1 MEHHAVQF
9 STQHL
14 IALLPLLVTCA
25 TVVVVMLAIAW
36 KRSHS
41 MTFVLS
47 VIGLNAALLSL
58 LPTIGVT
65 PLQVT
70 PLMQIDTFA
79 CYYMALVLIA
89 TLACVTLTHAYLG
102 EAKVNDGQT
111 KGYPRNREEMYLL
124 LLLSAAGGLVLVSTE
139 HLAGLFIGLELL
151 SVPTYGMIAYAYFNK
166 RSLEAGIKYMVLS
179 AAGSAFLLFGM
190 ALLYADA
197 GSLSFAQIGASLAGA
212 SGSQLVQIGIG
223 MMLIGLAFKLS
234 MVPFHLWTPDVYEGA
249 PAPVA
254 AFLATASKVAVFAV
268 LLRLYQLSPATAG
281 GWLNDL
287 LTVIAIASIL
297 FGNLLALVQNN
308 LKRLLGYSSIAHFG
322 YLLVALIAS
331 KGLAVE
337 AIGVYMATYV
347 LTSLGAFGVITLM
360 STPYN
365 GRDADALYEYRGLFW
380 RRPYLTAV
388 LTVMMLSLAGIPLTA
403 GFIGKFYVIAAGV
416 QAQLWW
422 LIGALILGS
431 AIAVFYYLRVMVTLF
446 LNEPNLQR
454 HDAPFNWGQR
464 AGGIMLMLVAALAFV
479 LGVYPQPLLDLVQ
492 QAGLATAAL

>member
-1 MEHHAVQF
+1 MEHHAVEF
-9 STQHL
+9 TTQHL

-25 TVVVVMLAIAW
+25 SVVVVMLAIAW
-36 KRSHS
+36 KRNHEL
-41 MTFVLS
+41 TFIAS
-47 VIGLNAALLSL
+47 VGGLLLSL
-58 LPTIGVT
+58 LALLPTAGVT
-65 PLQVT
+65 PIAVT
-70 PLMQIDTFA
+70 PLIQVDRFA
-79 CYYMALVLIA
+79 CYYMGLILLA
-89 TLACVTLTHAYLG
+89 SLACMVLTHAYLG
-102 EAKVNDGQT
+102 EATVSSGGK

-197 GSLSFAQIGASLAGA
+197 GSLSFAKLGSSL
-212 SGSQLVQIGIG
+212 SNGSHLVQAGIG
-223 MMLIGLAFKLS
+223 MMFIGLAFKLS

-268 LLRLYQLSPATAG
+268 VLRLYLLSPATAG
-281 GWLNDL
+281 GWMNNL
-287 LTVIAIASIL
+287 LMLIAIASIL
-297 FGNLLALVQNN
+297 FGNLLALTQSN

-322 YLLVALIAS
+322 YLLVALIAGR
-331 KGLAVE
+331 GLAVE

-360 STPYN
+360 STPYS

-388 LTVMMLSLAGIPLTA
+388 LTLMMLSLAGIPLTA
-403 GFIGKFYVIAAGV
+403 GFIGKFFVIAAGV
-416 QAQLWW
+416 QAHLWW
-422 LIGALILGS
+422 LLGTLIIGS
-431 AIAVFYYLRVMVTLF
+431 AIAVFYYLRVMVTMF
-446 LNEPNLQR
+446 LVEPNLQV
-454 HDAPFNWGQR
+454 HDAPLNWGQH
-464 AGGIMLMLVAALAFV
+464 AGGIMLVVVALLTFA

-492 QAGLATAAL
+492 QAGLMTIF

>member
-1 MEHHAVQF
+1 MEF
-9 STQHL
+9 TTQHL

-25 TVVVVMLAIAW
+25 TIVVVMLAIAW
-36 KRSHS
+36 KRHHS
-41 MTFVLS
+41 WTFGLS
-47 VIGLNAALLSL
+47 VIGLNLALLSIIPAL
-58 LPTIGVT
+58 KVA
-65 PLQVT
+65 PLEVT
-70 PLMQIDTFA
+70 PLMMVDNFGA
-79 CYYMALVLIA
+79 YYMALVLA
-89 TLACVTLTHAYLG
+89 GTLACVTLIHAYLG
-102 EAKVNDGQT
+102 GESG
-111 KGYPRNREEMYLL
+111 KGYPGNREEMYLL
-124 LLLSAAGGLVLVSTE
+124 ILLAAAGGLVLVTAQ

-151 SVPTYGMIAYAYFNK
+151 SVPVYGLVAYAFFNK

-197 GSLSFAQIGASLAGA
+197 GSLSF
-212 SGSQLVQIGIG
+212 SQLAAAGTSSVLSQLGIG

-234 MVPFHLWTPDVYEGA
+234 LVPFHLWTPDVYEGA

-308 LKRLLGYSSIAHFG
+308 IKRLLGYSSIAHFG

-337 AIGVYMATYV
+337 AIGVYLATYV
-347 LTSLGAFGVITLM
+347 LTSLGAFGVVTLM
-360 STPYN
+360 STPYS
-365 GRDADALYEYRGLFW
+365 GRDCDALYEYRGLFW

-403 GFIGKFYVIAAGV
+403 GFIGKFFVIAAGV
-416 QAQLWW
+416 ESGLWW
-422 LIGALILGS
+422 LLGAMVLGS
-431 AIAVFYYLRVMVTLF
+431 AIGVFYYLRVMVTLF
-446 LNEPNLQR
+446 LVEPNLRR
-454 HDAPFNWGQR
+454 HDADLHWAQR
-464 AGGIMLMLVAALAFV
+464 AGGIMLLFVALLAFF

-492 QAGLATAAL
+492 HSGLVALAN

>member
-1 MEHHAVQF
+1 MEHHAVEF
-9 STQHL
+9 TLQHL
-14 IALLPLLVTCA
+14 IALLPLLVTSL
-25 TVVVVMLAIAW
+25 TVVVVMLAIAV
-36 KRSHS
+36 RRNHGL
-41 MTFVLS
+41 TFVLS
-47 VIGLNAALLSL
+47 VVGLNLALLSL
-58 LPTIGVT
+58 IPTLEVV

-70 PLMQIDTFA
+70 PLLLIDNFA
-79 CYYMALVLIA
+79 CYYMALVLA
-89 TLACVTLTHAYLG
+89 ASLACITLIHAYLG
-102 EAKVNDGQT
+102 GESG
-111 KGYPRNREEMYLL
+111 KGYPGNREELYLL
-124 LLLSAAGGLVLVSTE
+124 VLLSAAGGLVLVSAQ

-151 SVPTYGMIAYAYFNK
+151 SVPTYGMIAYAFFNK

-190 ALLYADA
+190 ALLYAES
-197 GSLSFAQIGASLAGA
+197 GNLGFADIGASLMCE
-212 SGSQLVQIGIG
+212 SSQLVQIGIG

-234 MVPFHLWTPDVYEGA
+234 LVPFHLWTPDVYEGA

-268 LLRLYQLSPATAG
+268 LLRLYQISPAMSG
-281 GWLNDL
+281 GWLSEL
-287 LTVIAIASIL
+287 LTLIAIASIL
-297 FGNLLALVQNN
+297 FGNLLALLQNN

-337 AIGVYMATYV
+337 AVGVYLATYV

-360 STPYN
+360 STPYS

-416 QAQLWW
+416 EAQLWW
-422 LIGALILGS
+422 LLGAMVLGS
-431 AIAVFYYLRVMVTLF
+431 AIGVFYYLRVMVTLF
-446 LNEPNLQR
+446 MREPNMHR
-454 HDAPFNWGQR
+454 HDAPFDWGQR
-464 AGGIMLMLVAALAFV
+464 AGGIMLLVVALLAFI
-479 LGVYPQPLLDLVQ
+479 LGVYPQPLLELVQ
-492 QAGLATAAL
+492 QAGLVALAQ